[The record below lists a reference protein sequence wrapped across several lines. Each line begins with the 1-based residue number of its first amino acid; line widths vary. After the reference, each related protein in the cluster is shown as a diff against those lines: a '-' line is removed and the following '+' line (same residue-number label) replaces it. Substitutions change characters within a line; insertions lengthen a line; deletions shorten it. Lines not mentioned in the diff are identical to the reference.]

1 MEEAPNEAS
10 WSQSRQA
17 EEGEGLIEGETHRGG
32 WRERKRGEKG
42 VRHAGC
48 MAAQAALL
56 YQEAPVGVFL
66 PNSAEKAKAMPNST
80 SANRAAI
87 TSLIDV
93 FLFWFS
99 PPHSRHVGRQSI
111 IIMVER
117 MQSSTGC
124 FFLFHCSDLIQ
135 SLKLPGSLQLSV
147 LKWSD
152 ILLETHHT
160 SSAAVSAPQHA
171 AWMHTRWLNME
182 G

>member
-17 EEGEGLIEGETHRGG
+17 EEGEGLIEGETHGGG

-93 FLFWFS
+93 FFLVLAASQPPCWETEHHYNGGEDAELHWLFF
-99 PPHSRHVGRQSI
+99 P
-111 IIMVER
+111 
-117 MQSSTGC
+117 
-124 FFLFHCSDLIQ
+124 
-135 SLKLPGSLQLSV
+135 LPLQ
-147 LKWSD
+147 
-152 ILLETHHT
+152 
-160 SSAAVSAPQHA
+160 
-171 AWMHTRWLNME
+171 
-182 G
+182 